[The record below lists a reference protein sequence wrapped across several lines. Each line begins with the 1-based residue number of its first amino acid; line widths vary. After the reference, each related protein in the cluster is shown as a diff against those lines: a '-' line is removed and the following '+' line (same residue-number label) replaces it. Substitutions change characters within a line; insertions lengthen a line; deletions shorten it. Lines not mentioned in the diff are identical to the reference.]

1 MHFMKK
7 WNISISY
14 YKLQQFKTI
23 NICVVHTQYAEFFH
37 MHCSI
42 WASQTVIIPFSG
54 DENHPI

>member
-1 MHFMKK
+1 MDKEGYIHLYYLFLHKGMHFMKK

-42 WASQTVIIPFSG
+42 
-54 DENHPI
+54 